1 MGSGGTKNLIQRRC
15 QLLAASSCPTRY
27 RGGQRSVSMENQQPT
42 VSTPVIVSGIITIA
56 ALFGLGFS
64 LMFRRP
70 NRK

>member
-1 MGSGGTKNLIQRRC
+1 
-15 QLLAASSCPTRY
+15 
-27 RGGQRSVSMENQQPT
+27 MENQQPT